1 MVEFSLYLI
10 VMVET
15 VFETENKVRD
25 MIGKRLR

>member
-1 MVEFSLYLI
+1 MVDFSLYLI

-25 MIGKRLR
+25 MIGKQLR

>member
-1 MVEFSLYLI
+1 MVGFSLYLI

-15 VFETENKVRD
+15 VFERENKVRD